1 MVQYRLNSPR
11 YSKSRIWFLCSFWG
25 TLHENLRRC
34 NPWVCWSRRCSPWRG
49 SIEEISAAAKA
60 EARVPKPSATALRS
74 ASFPF
79 LISWWIVL
87 RCWRIMVVWAT
98 DLLAT
103 AFRLVLAS
111 ALLPEVCYSMFWKQ
125 FSIACNCDK
134 EYFALTLSWWT
145 SWASCARELLHST

>member
-1 MVQYRLNSPR
+1 MLNSPR